1 MDKIIAVSSGKG
13 GVGKTNVSLNLAI
26 ALNRMGKKT
35 VVMDADLGL
44 ANINILLGA
53 QPKLT
58 FYHLLYEGA
67 SLEEVMFEGTP
78 GVMIIPGVSGIQEL
92 TKVDESIYAPLMYQF
107 HELDRFDYMI
117 VDTAAGIAPSNV
129 AFSRAADAVL
139 VVLTPEPTSM
149 TDGFALI
156 KILANNQYSGDIRVL
171 PNMFDSKKAAEKS
184 MRRIDEAGRKFL
196 NRSIKWLP
204 PILRDGTVE
213 KAVVRQKP
221 FMESAP
227 GSVAGKCMSEVAA
240 EVAAWNSGEDTL
252 RAANFLSDV
261 IRYANDQDL
270 LEMVQKYSQTL
281 EKRRKEKKAKEQP
294 PSAPDREPPHAD
306 KAAPETTGG
315 QAALPAL
322 VEAQKSLAEMF
333 EKSIATQNRILE
345 TLVELVKSA
354 RAMAGPG
361 DVGER
366 GAAGGNGAER
376 PGQAKAPVSRKLE
389 TMMLDLDEYV
399 KSSRGGEG
407 R

>member
-13 GVGKTNVSLNLAI
+13 GVGKTSVSLNLAI

-44 ANINILLGA
+44 ANINILLGV
-53 QPKLT
+53 QPRLT

-67 SLEEVMFEGTP
+67 SLGEVMLEGAP

-156 KILANNQYSGDIRVL
+156 KILANNRYSGDILAL
-171 PNMFDSKKAAEKS
+171 PNMFDSEKAAEKS

-196 NRSIKWLP
+196 NRSIEWLP
-204 PILRDGTVE
+204 PILRDAAVE
-213 KAVVRQKP
+213 EAVVRQKP

-227 GSVAGKCMSEVAA
+227 GSVAGKCVSEIAA
-240 EVAAWNSGEDTL
+240 RVAAWNSGGDTV
-252 RAANFLSDV
+252 RAANFLNDV
-261 IRYANDQDL
+261 IGYANDQDL
-270 LEMVQKYSQTL
+270 LEMVERYSQTL
-281 EKRRKEKKAKEQP
+281 EKRRKEKKTREQT
-294 PSAPDREPPHAD
+294 PSAPDKEPPRAD

-315 QAALPAL
+315 QAVLPTL
-322 VEAQKSLAEMF
+322 VEAHKSLAEMF

-345 TLVELVKSA
+345 TLAELVKISRAPAAPSGAPA
-354 RAMAGPG
+354 RNPG
-361 DVGER
+361 GDN
-366 GAAGGNGAER
+366 GNEPPARE
-376 PGQAKAPVSRKLE
+376 KAPASRRVE
-389 TMMLDLDEYV
+389 TMMLDLDEYI
-399 KSSRGGEG
+399 KSSRGGG
-407 R
+407 G